1 MSNAFKYSDTTGQ
14 VVVEVEVRNGFLNLR
29 VSDHGI
35 GIHEDDQQ
43 HVFDLF
49 FRGQNAVNIQGAG
62 MGLCIVKRYVVLL
75 GGTITFTSRIEDSTT
90 FVVQIPI
97 DGAIRPQEIA
107 DS

>member
-1 MSNAFKYSDTTGQ
+1 LSNAFKYSHAAGQ

-29 VSDHGI
+29 VSDNGI
-35 GIHEDDQQ
+35 GIHQDDQQ

-75 GGTITFTSRIEDSTT
+75 GGTITFTSNIEDSTT
-90 FVVQIPI
+90 FVVQVP
-97 DGAIRPQEIA
+97 
-107 DS
+107 SM